1 MRTWSPD
8 AHHLGPAAPSAPLVL
23 IIDDNLKNAKL
34 ARDVLH
40 AAGLRTLEAAGGNEG
55 IALAAGR
62 LPNVIL
68 LDLHLPDMDG
78 IDVARELRSD
88 ARTAEIP
95 ILALSALRIEDDHD
109 WLYGTGFAGYISK
122 PIDVGT
128 FADHVRGFCA
138 RAGS

>member
-1 MRTWSPD
+1 MSSPD
-8 AHHLGPAAPSAPLVL
+8 ARNFEPAAADAPLVL
-23 IIDDNLKNAKL
+23 IIDDNAKNVKL

-55 IALAAGR
+55 IALAAER
-62 LPNVIL
+62 VPDVIL

-78 IDVARELRSD
+78 IDVARELRSG

-95 ILALSALRIEDDHD
+95 VVALSALRIEDDGD
-109 WLYGTGFAGYISK
+109 WLDDAGFAGYLSK

-128 FADHVRGFCA
+128 FAGQVRGYCA